1 MTTKN
6 FVSAALLCLA
16 VSPLLAAPTL
26 NVVPG
31 GLEGNNFVWDVSITP
46 DLALAGG
53 STPIGL
59 ELGFRLAGAPLLSAT
74 NINPAQFDTPNPGM
88 VIFGWETLTDL
99 DPGPGVNNR
108 PVGLQ
113 SNLAT
118 DEIFAAY
125 GSVSFTTPG
134 PKQFLKII
142 TQSPGNGGPS
152 PSSTIEWLGKYAV
165 GQGRIAQLISGPPFA
180 QNFDIFS
187 GTATQMVP
195 EPANSVMLVFGAIA
209 IALRVNRRR
218 SARVTNG

>member
-1 MTTKN
+1 MTAKN
-6 FVSAALLCLA
+6 FVCAALLFL
-16 VSPLLAAPTL
+16 VFLVTSPLFAAPTL

-31 GLEGNNFVWDVSITP
+31 GVQGNNFVWDVSITP

-53 STPIGL
+53 STPIAL
-59 ELGFRLAGAPLLSAT
+59 ELGFRLTGAPLLSAT
-74 NINPAQFDTPNPGM
+74 NVNPLEFDTPNPGM

-118 DEIFAAY
+118 SEIFAAY
-125 GSVSFTTPG
+125 GTVDFTTPG
-134 PKQFLKII
+134 AKPFLKVI
-142 TQSPGNGGPS
+142 TQGPGNGGPS
-152 PSSTIEWLGKYAV
+152 PSSTIQWLGKYAV

-180 QNFDIFS
+180 QNFDIYS

-195 EPANSVMLVFGAIA
+195 EPASAAILAFGAA
-209 IALRVNRRR
+209 VLALGVNRRR
-218 SARVTNG
+218 SA